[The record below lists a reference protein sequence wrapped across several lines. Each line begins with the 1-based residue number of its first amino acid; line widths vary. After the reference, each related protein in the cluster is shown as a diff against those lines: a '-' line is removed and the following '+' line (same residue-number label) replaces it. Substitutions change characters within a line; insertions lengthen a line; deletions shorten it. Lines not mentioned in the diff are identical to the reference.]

1 MKEYDDIEEIRENID
16 KIDRE
21 IVKLLSKR
29 NFFVKEA
36 AKFKDSAE
44 DVEAPKRV
52 EQVIRKVRS
61 LAEEYKI
68 QPDIVENVYREV
80 IKNFIDYEMDQHF
93 KNIKYET

>member
-1 MKEYDDIEEIRENID
+1 MKEYDNIEGIRENID

-29 NFFVKEA
+29 SYFVKEA
-36 AKFKDSAE
+36 AKFKNSAE

-61 LAEEYKI
+61 LAEEYEM
-68 QPDIVENVYREV
+68 QPDIVENVYRV
-80 IKNFIDYEMDQHF
+80 MIKNFIEYERDQHF
-93 KNIKYET
+93 KNIK